1 MPAMMNGMI
10 LANVP
15 FNNRQSWQN
24 SDGSGPYQ
32 TLNMSNPA
40 TTDENVACWNFNI
53 DVTLVR

>member
-1 MPAMMNGMI
+1 MMNGMI

-15 FNNRQSWQN
+15 FNNRHSWQN

-32 TLNMSNPA
+32 TLSMSNPA

-53 DVTLVR
+53 FVIS